1 MAGFSRRFI
10 MAALAPAALACEGDP
25 AGVRTLPGATIT
37 VTPDAL
43 TLTVGASARLAVT
56 VRDLGGQPL
65 SGREIRWSSS
75 APAIVD
81 VSSTGLVT
89 ALAPGVAS
97 IGAHSDQSVGLARVV
112 VQMDFRLPVSGAG
125 SRLRSEMGTP
135 TALCPGGEGGLR
147 FDGGRECAHVGLSR
161 YSLDFM
167 VEEGLPTTTA
177 VAAAADGVVSD
188 ICIQPPTEMT
198 CGPNGPFVYI
208 EHGFGFASFYA
219 HLDPAS
225 VSVRRKT
232 PVEQGEVLG
241 TMGTW
246 GAESYPWMHFE
257 LRYNNQD
264 PGNNPVLDELLVDGR
279 TLTEYRVSQ

>member
-1 MAGFSRRFI
+1 MAVSFHRSL
-10 MAALAPAALACEGDP
+10 AVALTLGASACGSEP
-25 AGVRTLPGATIT
+25 AGLRTLPVVNIT
-37 VTPDAL
+37 VTPAAL
-43 TLTVGASARLAVT
+43 ILPVGGSRTLTAA
-56 VRDLGGQPL
+56 VRDLEGRPL
-65 SGREIRWSSS
+65 EGREIEWSSS
-75 APAIVD
+75 APAVVE
-81 VSSTGLVT
+81 VSATGLVT

-97 IGAHSDQSVGLARVV
+97 VGAYSDQSVGFARVV
-112 VQMDFRLPVSGAG
+112 VQMDFRLPVSGDG
-125 SRLRSEMGTP
+125 PRLRSETGTP

-147 FDGGRECAHVGLSR
+147 FDGGRECAHAGISR

-167 VEEGLPTTTA
+167 AVEQTPGATA
-177 VAAAADGVVSD
+177 VVSGADGVVSD
-188 ICIQPPTEMT
+188 ICIQPPAEAT

-208 EHGFGFASFYA
+208 EHGFGFATFYS

-232 PVEQGEVLG
+232 PVVQGEALG
-241 TMGTW
+241 SMGTW

-264 PGNNPVLDELLVDGR
+264 PGINPVLDELLVDGR